1 MHPDQLLAIIDA
13 VVAELTGVDVHQHQ
27 CTRKRNVVDAR
38 RLLTAIAHRR
48 GVQPSV
54 IASHLHVDRQ
64 VVYHYVATRHLL
76 PPALIRIAEQRVNK
90 RIVEVLQQASDE

>member
-1 MHPDQLLAIIDA
+1 MHPDQLLPIIDA
-13 VVAELTGVDVHQHQ
+13 VVAELTGVDVHQ

-48 GVQPSV
+48 GVRPSA

-64 VVYHYVATRHLL
+64 VVYHYVATHYLL
-76 PPALIRIAEQRVNK
+76 PPALVRIADERVNE
-90 RIVEVLQQASDE
+90 RIVEALQRESNE

>member
-1 MHPDQLLAIIDA
+1 MHPNQLLPIIDA
-13 VVAELTGVDVHQHQ
+13 VVAELTGVDVHQ

-38 RLLTAIAHRR
+38 RLLAVIAHRR
-48 GVQPSV
+48 GVRPSV

-76 PPALIRIAEQRVNK
+76 PPALVQVAEQRVNK